1 MHSNCIKKL
10 LGLEDVISKNV
21 VHADSYV
28 NIFIETE
35 PSIQVCPHCGQQTK
49 RIHDYR
55 SQTIKDLPFQ
65 LKHTYLILKKRR
77 YVRNLYSMKSVAE
90 NTNVSVKY

>member
-10 LGLEDVISKNV
+10 LGLEDVIKNV

-28 NIFIETE
+28 SFYIETE
-35 PSIQVCPHCGQQTK
+35 PRIQICPHCGQHTK

-55 SQTIKDLPFQ
+55 KQTIKDLPFQ
-65 LKHTYLILKKRR
+65 LKHPYIILRKRR
-77 YVRNLYSMKSVAE
+77 YVCSCGKKFMEQYSFLAPYQVL
-90 NTNVSVKY
+90 